1 MPELPEIE
9 TACRGITPH
18 ILSHVITQVT
28 VRDGRLRWPVP
39 TRLGSIL
46 RGHTVLEVNRR
57 AKYIL
62 VRFEH
67 GWLILHLGMSGSL
80 RIVASGTPYKK
91 HDHVDLQFDTGQCL
105 RLHDPRRFGAVL
117 WTTDNPDQ
125 HKLLRDLGPEPL
137 SRSFA
142 GKYLHTLS
150 NKRTQ
155 AIKMFIMDSHTVV
168 GVGNIYA
175 NEALFLAG
183 IRPGTPANTVS
194 LTRYNKLVTCI
205 KQTLKRSI
213 KLGGT
218 TLRDFVNSDGNPG
231 YFQQTLKVYDRKG
244 EPCHICR
251 EPIHRIVM
259 HQRATYYCEHCQH

>member
-18 ILSHVITQVT
+18 ILGHTITQVT

-39 TRLGSIL
+39 ARLGSIL
-46 RGHTVLEVNRR
+46 RGHTVLEVTRR

-80 RIVASGTPYKK
+80 RVVPAGTPYKK
-91 HDHVDLQFDTGQCL
+91 HDHVDIQLDTGQCL

-117 WTTDNPDQ
+117 WTTDKPEQ
-125 HKLLRDLGPEPL
+125 HKLLSSLGPEPL
-137 SRSFA
+137 SRSFN
-142 GKYLHTLS
+142 GKYLYTLS
-150 NKRTQ
+150 RKRTQ
-155 AIKMFIMDSHTVV
+155 AIKTFIMDSHTVV

-194 LTRYNKLVTCI
+194 LPRYNKLITCI
-205 KQTLKRSI
+205 KQTLKRAI

-231 YFQQTLKVYDRKG
+231 YFQQTLNVYDRKG
-244 EPCHICR
+244 EPCRICGR
-251 EPIHRIVM
+251 PIHRTVM
-259 HQRATYYCEHCQH
+259 GQRATYYCGHCQH